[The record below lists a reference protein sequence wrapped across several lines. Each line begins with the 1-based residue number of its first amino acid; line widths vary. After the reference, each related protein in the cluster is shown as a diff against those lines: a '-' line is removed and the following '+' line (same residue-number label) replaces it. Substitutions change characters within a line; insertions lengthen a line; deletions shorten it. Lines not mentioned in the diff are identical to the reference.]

1 MLTKVFLFL
10 IGLSPVVKRTLWRWW
25 YQFLANYYQQ
35 PDWRFMN
42 YGFVP
47 LEPNVSEIQ
56 LQEEDENDRYFIQL
70 YHYVATAV
78 DLKGKQV
85 LEVGSGRGGGA
96 AYVARYLKPD
106 RMIGLDFSDNNIQL
120 SRKNYQLPN
129 LSFQQG
135 NAEALPFNNEV
146 FDVVLNVESSHC
158 YGSMEDFVKEVNRV
172 LKPGGFF
179 SWADFRSVD
188 EVVALTEIFEHSGL
202 KPIKAKEITPNVFR
216 ALELMD
222 ESRQN
227 FIHTNSH
234 PLLKS
239 TLQEFAAVKDSKVY
253 ESFKTGEI
261 LYLSYLFE
269 KSS

>member
-42 YGFVP
+42 YGFAP
-47 LEPNVSEIQ
+47 LEPDVSE
-56 LQEEDENDRYFIQL
+56 LDLSEEDENDRYFIQL
-70 YHYVATAV
+70 YHHVATAV

-106 RMIGLDFSDNNIQL
+106 RMIGIDFSDNNIQL
-120 SRKNYQLPN
+120 SRKNYHLPN

-135 NAEALPFNNEV
+135 DAEALPFDNEV

-158 YGSMEDFVKEVNRV
+158 YGSMEEFVKEVNRV
-172 LKPGGFF
+172 LKPGGIF
-179 SWADFRSVD
+179 SWADYRAVD
-188 EVVALTEIFEHSGL
+188 EVVALRQIFEHSGL
-202 KPIKAKEITPNVFR
+202 KPIKVNEITPNVLR
-216 ALELMD
+216 VLEFMD
-222 ESRQN
+222 ESRQE
-227 FIHTNSH
+227 FIQAYS
-234 PLLKS
+234 PPFLKGA
-239 TLQEFAAVKDSKVY
+239 LQEFAAVKDSKVY
-253 ESFKTGEI
+253 ESFQTGER
-261 LYLSYLFE
+261 LYLNYVFE
-269 KSS
+269 K